1 MFVARDAKG
10 NLVNALEKDVT
21 KQAYTC
27 PVCGGRLRLRQGQ
40 SIRTHFAHERLRDC
54 IAIFENESPEHLGNK
69 EALYHWAKKDN
80 QVALEYSLPEI
91 QRIAD
96 VLVNEKLALEV
107 QCSPL
112 SQKLL
117 GDRSQGYRSQ
127 GYQVIWLLGEKLW
140 LKERL
145 TQLQRGFLYFS
156 QNMGFYVWELDLKK
170 QVLRLKYLLHQ
181 DLRGKLHFQVKEFP
195 YGQGNLLEILRF
207 PYQKQKLPRFA
218 VVQDSTICHYIRQQ
232 LYYQTPYWMKKQ
244 EEAYYQGDNLLNH
257 QLDDWFPQV
266 RPIESGDFLQI
277 ETDLTSYYRNFQA
290 YYQKNPKNNRQK
302 LYPPAFYHL
311 YFSKNVVK

>member
-1 MFVARDAKG
+1 MFVARDIEG
-10 NLVNALEKDVT
+10 NLVNTLAGSLP

-27 PVCGGRLRLRQGQ
+27 PACGNPVRLRQGKCVR
-40 SIRTHFAHERLRDC
+40 SHFAHERLKDC
-54 IAIFENESPEHLGNK
+54 SFAYENESPEHLGNK
-69 EALYHWAKKDN
+69 EALYFWGSRHNK
-80 QVALEYSLPEI
+80 VELERPIPAI
-91 QRIAD
+91 QQIAD
-96 VLVNEKLALEV
+96 LLLDGRVALEV

-195 YGQGNLLEILRF
+195 FGQGDLLEILRR
-207 PYQKQKLPRFA
+207 PYQTQALSQFEVSVDKE
-218 VVQDSTICHYIRQQ
+218 ICHYIRQQ
-232 LYYQTPYWMKKQ
+232 LYYQNPHWMKKQ
-244 EEAYYQGDNLLNH
+244 ALAYEKGDNLLSYEVK
-257 QLDDWFPQV
+257 DWFPQV
-266 RPIESGDFLQI
+266 RPIEGEDFCQI
-277 ETDLTSYYRNFQA
+277 EQDLLSYYQNFQA
-290 YYQKNPKNNRQK
+290 FYRNTSPNSIQK
-302 LYPPAFYHL
+302 LYPPAFYDR
-311 YFSKNVVK
+311 YFLKNMVK

>member
-1 MFVARDAKG
+1 M
-10 NLVNALEKDVT
+10 
-21 KQAYTC
+21 
-27 PVCGGRLRLRQGQ
+27 
-40 SIRTHFAHERLRDC
+40 
-54 IAIFENESPEHLGNK
+54 GNK

-91 QRIAD
+91 QQVAD
-96 VLVNEKLALEV
+96 VLVNGKLALEV

-156 QNMGFYVWELDLKK
+156 QNMGFFVWELDLKRK
-170 QVLRLKYLLHQ
+170 ILRLKYLLHQ

-207 PYQKQKLPRFA
+207 PYQKQKLASFA
-218 VVQDSTICHYIRQQ
+218 VSQDSTICHYIRRQ
-232 LYYQTPYWMKKQ
+232 LYYQTPCWMKKQ
-244 EEAYYQGDNLLNH
+244 EEAYQRGDNLLNR
-257 QLDDWFPQV
+257 QLDDWYPQV
-266 RPIESGDFLQI
+266 RPIESEDFCQI
-277 ETDLTSYYRNFQA
+277 NQDLSSYYKEFFA
-290 YYQKNPKNNRQK
+290 YYQKNIKNNRQK

-311 YFSKNVVK
+311 YFSENVIK

>member
-1 MFVARDAKG
+1 MFVARDVKG
-10 NLVNALEKDVT
+10 KLVNALENDVT

-27 PVCGGRLRLRQGQ
+27 PACGGGLRLRQGQ
-40 SIRTHFAHERLRDC
+40 SIRTHFAHESLRDC
-54 IAIFENESPEHLGNK
+54 MAIFENESPEHLGNK
-69 EALYHWAKKDN
+69 EALYHWGKKDN
-80 QVALEYSLPEI
+80 KVAVEYSLPKI
-91 QRIAD
+91 QQIAD
-96 VLVNEKLALEV
+96 VLVNGKLALEV

-156 QNMGFYVWELDLKK
+156 QNMGFYAWELDLKK

-195 YGQGNLLEILRF
+195 YGKGNLLEILRF

-244 EEAYYQGDNLLNH
+244 EEAYHQGDNLLNR
-257 QLDDWFPQV
+257 QLDDWYPQV